1 VEIAIT
7 RRIEGEGFH
16 FPVSIFQFPFSIFR
30 FPGQGSLMKFDEPTN
45 ELAHAA
51 SAYLRSAAQQP
62 VNWREWGD
70 RAFAQAREQDK
81 PILLDIGAVWCHWCH
96 VMDRESYENPEVA
109 RLINE
114 HYVAVKVD
122 RDERPD
128 IDSRYQ
134 TAVSAL
140 SGQGGWPL
148 TAFLTPEGKPFYGGT
163 YFPPEDYYGR
173 PGMKRVLEAVAHSFK
188 SQRAQVL
195 ESAQEISEALAGVE
209 RLERGNKKTEEEILK
224 TLLESIGGM
233 YDARF
238 GGFGNAP
245 KFPHPSALDLLLEAY
260 LHTRQTRLLAVVTN
274 TLEHMGRGGV
284 YDQLGGGFH
293 RYAVD
298 ERWRV
303 PHFEKMAYDNAGLLL
318 NYLRAYQL
326 TGNRFFRDIASGILS
341 FVENVL
347 SNPQGGFYASQD
359 ADYSLEDDGDY
370 FTWTLEETK
379 GVLGELE
386 ARVVSL
392 YYHIEPQGEM
402 QHNPAKNVLFVDQPL
417 EAIAA
422 RVGLKPEEVG
432 QILAK
437 AKAKLLEARAKRPT
451 PFVDKTLY
459 ASWNGMMVSALIEAF
474 KVLGMAGARDRA
486 LATLDLLLAQAY
498 DPQKGM
504 YHSLVHGQPRVD
516 GLLDDQVFM
525 IAALLD
531 GYEVSGARVYFDRAL
546 ELMQITLRR
555 FWDDDTGGFF
565 DTAHDL
571 SDRLGNLTM
580 ARKPFQDS
588 PTPAGNSVAVMGLDR
603 LASLAACSDFRE
615 KADETLHLFA
625 PKALEYGLFA
635 STYGLALLN
644 HLQPPVD
651 VVVVG
656 EAEDGRTA
664 QLLTTA
670 YQTPHAGMRVLAF
683 APEVI
688 KNGELPPGLAATLP
702 HLPLAGTALAL
713 VCIGSSCQPP
723 IHTPE
728 ELKEVLAE
736 NGAPGGPPA

>member
-1 VEIAIT
+1 MNFNE
-7 RRIEGEGFH
+7 
-16 FPVSIFQFPFSIFR
+16 S
-30 FPGQGSLMKFDEPTN
+30 TN
-45 ELAHAA
+45 ELAQAA
-51 SAYLRSAAQQP
+51 SAYLRSAAHQP

-70 RAFAQAREQDK
+70 RAFAQARELDR

-109 RLINE
+109 HLINE

-134 TAVSAL
+134 IAVSAL

-163 YFPPEDYYGR
+163 YFPPEDHYGR
-173 PGMKRVLEAVAHSFK
+173 PGMKRVLEAVALSFK
-188 SQRAQVL
+188 SQRAQIL
-195 ESAQEISEALAGVE
+195 ESAQKISEALAGAE
-209 RLERGNKKTEEEILK
+209 RLERGEQKTEGEILK
-224 TLLESIGGM
+224 GLIESIGGM

-245 KFPHPSALDLLLEAY
+245 KFPHPSGLDLLLEAY
-260 LHTRQTRLLAVVTN
+260 LDTRQSWLLAVVTN
-274 TLEHMGRGGV
+274 TLEHMGRGGI

-298 ERWRV
+298 ERWTV

-326 TGNRFFRDIASGILS
+326 TGNRFLHDIAAGILS

-347 SNPQGGFYASQD
+347 SDPQGGFYASQD

-370 FTWTLEETK
+370 FTWTLEETRA
-379 GVLGELE
+379 VLDPLE

-392 YYHIEPQGEM
+392 YFHIEPQGEM
-402 QHNPAKNVLFVDQPL
+402 QHNPAKNVLFVDQPF

-432 QILAK
+432 QVVAR
-437 AKAKLLEARAKRPT
+437 AKAKLLEARTKRPT
-451 PFVDKTLY
+451 PFVDKTIY
-459 ASWNGMMVSALIEAF
+459 ANWNGMMISALLEAF
-474 KVLGMAGARDRA
+474 KVLGMAGARHRA
-486 LATLDLLLAQAY
+486 LATLDLLLARAY
-498 DPQKGM
+498 DPQRGM
-504 YHSLVHGQPRVD
+504 YHSLAQGQPRVD

-525 IAALLD
+525 VAALLD

-555 FWDDDTGGFF
+555 FWDDHAGGFF
-565 DTAHDL
+565 DTARDL
-571 SDRLGNLTM
+571 NDRLGNLTM

-588 PTPAGNSVAVMGLDR
+588 PTPAGNSVAVIVLDR
-603 LASLAACSDFRE
+603 LASLAAHPDFRA
-615 KADETLHLFA
+615 KAEETLALFA
-625 PKALEYGLFA
+625 SKAAEYGPFA
-635 STYGLALLN
+635 STYGLALIE
-644 HLQPPVD
+644 HMQPPVE

-656 EAEDGRTA
+656 EAEDERTDE
-664 QLLTTA
+664 LLTAA
-670 YQTPHAGMRVLAF
+670 YQTPRAGMRVLTF
-683 APEVI
+683 APEVV

-702 HLPLAGTALAL
+702 HLPLAGTPLAL
-713 VCIGSSCQPP
+713 VCVGSSCQPP
-723 IHTPE
+723 VHTPE
-728 ELKEVLAE
+728 QLRAALGKT
-736 NGAPGGPPA
+736 